1 MAILRALAYSIAA
14 SVLVISS
21 AAAVEDRIDPAA
33 AFEKGEAAIGRAVGD
48 HRLTDASG
56 KAFRLSDYRGR
67 PLVIS
72 LIYTSCS
79 SVCPPTTQHLRSTV
93 AEAQRSIGADRF
105 SVLTLGFDARND
117 TPARMASF
125 KSMQGVDAPN
135 WRFASADAATI
146 AALLRDVGFSYGSV
160 AGGIDHITQTTII
173 DSDGKVYRQIYG
185 EDFPLQV
192 FREPLKES
200 VFGLAASSL
209 SFSAL
214 ADRIRFICTVY
225 DANAG
230 HYRTSYAV
238 FFGIGVGAL
247 SLLLSGWAL
256 ASAWRGARI
265 AREARD
271 AARRAEPSAGAVG

>member
-1 MAILRALAYSIAA
+1 MALLKHIARGVALALCLA
-14 SVLVISS
+14 SPAMAQRLEP
-21 AAAVEDRIDPAA
+21 AAV
-33 AFEKGEAAIGRAVGD
+33 FERSEAAIGRSVGD
-48 HRLTDASG
+48 YALTDSIG
-56 KAFRLSDYRGR
+56 EKFKLSDYRGR
-67 PLVIS
+67 PLVLS

-79 SVCPPTTQHLRSTV
+79 TVCPPTTQHLRS
-93 AEAQRSIGADRF
+93 AIANAQKTFGADRF
-105 SVLTLGFDARND
+105 SVITLGFDARND

-192 FREPLKES
+192 FMEPLKES

-247 SLLLSGWAL
+247 SLLLSGWVL
-256 ASAWRGARI
+256 ASAWRSARI

>member
-14 SVLVISS
+14 SVFVISS
-21 AAAVEDRIDPAA
+21 AATAEERIDPAA
-33 AFEKGEAAIGRAVGD
+33 AYEKSEAAIGRTVGD
-48 HRLTDASG
+48 HRLTDAGG

-93 AEAQRSIGADRF
+93 TEAQRSLGADRF

-125 KSMQGVDAPN
+125 QNTQGVDLPN
-135 WRFASADAATI
+135 WRFASADPVTI
-146 AALLRDVGFSYGSV
+146 VAILRDLGFSYANA
-160 AGGIDHITQTTII
+160 AGGFDHVTQTTIL
-173 DSDGKVYRQIYG
+173 DSQGKVYRHVYG

-192 FREPLKES
+192 FVEPLKET
-200 VFGLAASSL
+200 VFGLVTSSL
-209 SFSAL
+209 SIQGL
-214 ADRIRFICTVY
+214 TDRIRFICTVY
-225 DANAG
+225 DANVG

-238 FFGIGVGAL
+238 FIGIGVGGL
-247 SLLLSGWAL
+247 SLLLSGWVV
-256 ASAWRGARI
+256 ASAWRSARI

-271 AARRAEPSAGAVG
+271 AERRSRASSGATV